1 MMTFLGTCCSALLER
16 VMDVLST
23 VPHRITHEFKI
34 WEGNWRVLLADLS
47 VSVSLLCQKKRMV
60 YVFLQDKIRLGL

>member
-1 MMTFLGTCCSALLER
+1 MTFLERCCPALLKR

-23 VPHRITHEFKI
+23 VPHRIRHEFKI
-34 WEGNWRVLLADLS
+34 WEGNCRVLLAGLS

-60 YVFLQDKIRLGL
+60 YVFLQDKVRLGL